1 MTIAQRVLYYQIEH
15 RISRKEFAKRI
26 GYSDATIAKWEKGG
40 LPSDYYQCEDL
51 ATMLGIDIDELMEGG
66 EFDDFRVHSDGSI
79 RRSNDLTDSL
89 YR

>member
-26 GYSDATIAKWEKGG
+26 GYSDATIAKWERGG

-66 EFDDFRVHSDGSI
+66 EFDDFSVQSDGSI
-79 RRSNDLTDSL
+79 SRDNGSNTGL
-89 YR
+89 YH

>member
-15 RISRKEFAKRI
+15 RISRKEFAKKI
-26 GYSDATIAKWEKGG
+26 GYSDTTIAKWEKGG

-66 EFDDFRVHSDGSI
+66 EFDGFRVHSNGSI
-79 RRSNDLTDSL
+79 SRSNDLSDSL